1 VVALRKAVLKTAE
14 GGIVAAIG
22 SVAERLY
29 YDAAAGDAASLEF
42 RAVVTDIRLDSHAVA
57 ESGQKE
63 QLWQVALDRTA
74 FYPVGG
80 GQPWDTGVLVATAKS
95 GAVLE
100 VPVERVEEDGAG
112 EVWHFVRKPLPEG
125 TEVVGRVDAERRM
138 DHAQQHTGQHLLS
151 AMFLREMG
159 APTVSFHLAPL
170 NAGAGS
176 VTIDLAVEKV
186 SEEEL
191 RRVEAAANRVIY
203 EDRPMRPTWVE
214 REEAEAMLARGELRK
229 LPERVGR
236 MRIVE
241 MEGVE
246 FNACGGTHVRS
257 TGAIGGL
264 LVRRVEKVK
273 QGQRVEFCCGLR
285 AVRMAGKDYARLRE
299 LGALL
304 SVGPADLAGRVAG
317 LIEDKK
323 AAAKELKRLQNQLK
337 AQPQLPQ
344 APDR

>member
-1 VVALRKAVLKTAE
+1 VAV
-14 GGIVAAIG
+14 G

-29 YDAAAGDAASLEF
+29 YEAAALEF
-42 RAVVTDIRLDSHAVA
+42 QAVVTDVRLDSHAVG

-80 GQPWDTGVLVATAKS
+80 GQPWDTGLLVATAKS

-100 VPVERVEEDGAG
+100 VVVERVEEDEAG
-112 EVWHFVRKPLPEG
+112 EVWHYVRKPLPEG
-125 TEVVGRVDAERRM
+125 AEIVGRVDADRRM

-151 AMFLREMG
+151 AIFLQELG
-159 APTVSFHLAPL
+159 ASTVSFHL
-170 NAGAGS
+170 GADS

-191 RRVEAAANRVIY
+191 RRVEAAANRLIY
-203 EDRPMRPTWVE
+203 EDRVMRPRWVE
-214 REEAEAMLARGELRK
+214 RAEAEAMLARGELRK

-273 QGQRVEFCCGLR
+273 QGQRAEFCCGLR
-285 AVRMAGKDYARLRE
+285 AVRLAGRDYALLRQTG
-299 LGALL
+299 LLL
-304 SVGPADLAGRVAG
+304 SVGAVDIPDRVQR
-317 LIEDKK
+317 LQEDKK
-323 AAAKELKRLQNQLK
+323 AAVKELAKLVKSQK
-337 AQPQLPQ
+337 EKV
-344 APDR
+344 